1 MQMYRIREYSLLHHC
16 SFCHVRFIVLSILII
31 YVFMNFK
38 SSRNL
43 YKDIVNHGVYNV
55 VSKCC
60 LILCCIHLVNF
71 TRYMHTD

>member
-1 MQMYRIREYSLLHHC
+1 MYRIREYSSLHHS
-16 SFCHVRFIVLSILII
+16 SFCHVSFMVLNILII
-31 YVFMNFK
+31 YVFNIFE

-43 YKDIVNHGVYNV
+43 YKGIVNHRVYNA

-60 LILCCIHLVNF
+60 LILCCINLVNF